1 MPDADL
7 PDFDSMSQDELIAWL
22 EQISKSQSESAPAM
36 RDDGDRP
43 PDASLPADGL
53 GADEQN
59 MLAADDNFPLEF
71 YLFEDDGNAPTAAL
85 DWLETIA
92 AEQEA
97 PELPAASAAN
107 PPESLEQL
115 LPAEEDSDAL
125 EWLQALESGGEQAAA
140 DINLHAAADGHEHE
154 VYELDET
161 GKADE
166 DLLAELDDESR
177 YSLGA
182 GAENDALASLIGER
196 AGAADDGEERKPPP
210 KSAQASSQPEQ
221 MSDLDAWYADRLR
234 AVVTAP
240 DTAEDAPAAA
250 EEAPPSKAP
259 PPGLAA
265 AIYSARG
272 KVEANALGE
281 ALAAYE
287 SLLRSSAGLEWVVAD
302 LRALITKGSY
312 SRNPAVHRVLG
323 DALARQGNL
332 DAAIAVYRHALSLL

>member
-22 EQISKSQSESAPAM
+22 EQISKSQSESAPDAPA
-36 RDDGDRP
+36 DGDRP
-43 PDASLPADGL
+43 LDASPPADGL

-140 DINLHAAADGHEHE
+140 DGHEHE

-221 MSDLDAWYADRLR
+221 ASDLDAWYADRLR

-250 EEAPPSKAP
+250 EEEAPPSKAP

-302 LRALITKGSY
+302 LRALITKDSY